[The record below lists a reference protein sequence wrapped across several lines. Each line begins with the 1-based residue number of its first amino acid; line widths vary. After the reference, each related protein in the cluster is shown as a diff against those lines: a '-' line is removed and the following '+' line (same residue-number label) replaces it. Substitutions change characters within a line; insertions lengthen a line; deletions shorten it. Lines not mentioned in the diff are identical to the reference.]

1 MAYTVIRRLSEL
13 PFKAIGAQPAFDPDD
28 LEKFVGAARIAVLSY
43 ARKDGR
49 PCQVP
54 IWYEYREAAF
64 YMSTLDNA
72 AKAHAL
78 RRNPRV
84 CLTIQDERPP
94 YRAVVIDAD
103 VELKP
108 HEPSDPTNELATRY
122 FGRVAGKIYEKMS
135 GEESKKTGSKL
146 LTIVAHPTEVRGFDN
161 TRAIDKAT
169 LAFVRVRNRLP
180 IPMNW
185 L

>member
-1 MAYTVIRRLSEL
+1 MAYTVIRRLSDL
-13 PFKAIGAQPAFDPDD
+13 PFKVIGPQPAFSPDD
-28 LEKFVGAARIAVLSY
+28 LEKFVREARIAVLSY

-54 IWYEYREAAF
+54 IWYEYRAGTF

-108 HEPSDPTNELATRY
+108 HEPGDPTSVLATRY
-122 FGRVAGKIYEKMS
+122 FGRVAGKIYQKMAAA
-135 GEESKKTGSKL
+135 ESTKTGSKE

-169 LAFVRVRNRLP
+169 LAFVRLRHRLP
-180 IPMNW
+180 IPTNW

>member
-1 MAYTVIRRLSEL
+1 MAHTVIRRLSDL
-13 PFKAIGAQPAFDPDD
+13 PFKVMGPQPAFDPED
-28 LEKFVGAARIAVLSY
+28 LEKFVREARIAVLSY

-54 IWYEYREAAF
+54 IWYEYREGTF
-64 YMSTLDNA
+64 YLSTMDTA
-72 AKAHAL
+72 AKVHAL

-108 HEPSDPTNELATRY
+108 HEHGDPTEGLATRY
-122 FGRVAGKIYEKMS
+122 FGRVAGNLYKSMAA
-135 GEESKKTGSKL
+135 EESTKSGSKE

-161 TRAIDKAT
+161 TRAINKAT
-169 LAFVRVRNRLP
+169 LAFVRLRNRLP
-180 IPMNW
+180 IPTSW